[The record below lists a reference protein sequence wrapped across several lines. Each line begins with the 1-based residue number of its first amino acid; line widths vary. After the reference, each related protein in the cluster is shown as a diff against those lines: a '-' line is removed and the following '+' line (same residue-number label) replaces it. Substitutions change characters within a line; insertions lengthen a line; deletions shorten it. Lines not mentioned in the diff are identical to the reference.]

1 MVRMTPSLV
10 GVLFLAVALR
20 SLATESVDTKP
31 PSTEVTAPRI
41 DEVQVRES
49 IKARGR
55 SLLLA
60 GDLQGFETLADQ
72 YRMTQER
79 TPAGAWKLWVLYK
92 SINTLGPGGPTDPQW
107 TRLEPQLQDWL
118 DHNSS
123 SATATIVTAKT
134 FYEHAWA
141 YRGNGYAREVGSG
154 SWGTYKK
161 LIERARAVLDTHS
174 GVASVDPEWDTLR
187 IAIAREQGADSSVIL
202 DMANRALARQAYYY
216 PIHFA
221 TVNALLPQWGGSE
234 ELIQEYVQTA
244 VRRSSAKEGTQ
255 AYAQIYF
262 NVADKANAP
271 LDELNLTGA
280 KWPEMK
286 QSLDELMRAYPD
298 PFNIEMAREMD
309 CFASDKSAYL
319 ALGHRAVE
327 SLPPISWWDVPAR
340 RQACDDWA
348 FRGIV
353 SRGSLPRRV
362 HAYVNFLVGE
372 GHPYWRNTGLIAAL
386 VLALLHTAMWFANGR
401 PRANRD
407 RWLPSASQAHPFNP
421 TDYPRS
427 YRLLPGVQL
436 AGNALALLITAVSLA
451 SVRAILR
458 VPWGDPAE
466 TQTVVALLL
475 LAAVLGVIV
484 VWRSLVSRVV
494 LLADSIELHGRIS
507 RRRLPRDDILGKV
520 GPYYMHGGLRLHLI
534 PRPDRGRMLNIPPV
548 STPDEAFRLWFE
560 TLPDAPQIDPFESES
575 AP

>member
-1 MVRMTPSLV
+1 MVRMTPSVV
-10 GVLFLAVALR
+10 GVLFLAIALR
-20 SLATESVDTKP
+20 SLAA
-31 PSTEVTAPRI
+31 APQI
-41 DEVQVRES
+41 EEVQVRES
-49 IKARGR
+49 IQARGT

-79 TPAGAWKLWVLYK
+79 TPAGAWKLWILYK
-92 SINTLGPGGPTDPQW
+92 SINTLGPGGPIDPQW

-134 FYEHAWA
+134 YYEHAWA
-141 YRGNGYAREVGSG
+141 YRGNGNGRSYE
-154 SWGTYKK
+154 T
-161 LIERARAVLDTHS
+161 LIEHARAVLDTHS
-174 GVASVDPEWDTLR
+174 GVASIDPEWDTLR
-187 IAIAREQGADSSVIL
+187 IAIAREQGANSSTIL

-319 ALGHRAVE
+319 ALGHRVE
-327 SLPPISWWDVPAR
+327 SLPPISWWDDSAR
-340 RQACDDWA
+340 RKACDDWA
-348 FRGIV
+348 FRGVV
-353 SRGSLPRRV
+353 SRGSLPSRV
-362 HAYVNFLVGE
+362 HAYVNFLMGE
-372 GHPYWRNTGLIAAL
+372 GHPYWRNTGLLAAL
-386 VLALLHTAMWFANGR
+386 ALAFVQTAMWLANGR
-401 PRANRD
+401 PRTNRD
-407 RWLPSASQAHPFNP
+407 RWLPSTSRESLFNA

-427 YRLLPGVQL
+427 YRVMPQVQL

-451 SVRAILR
+451 SVRALLR

-466 TQTVVALLL
+466 TQTVVTLLL
-475 LAAVLGVIV
+475 LTAVLGIIFVLC
-484 VWRSLVSRVV
+484 SPVSRVV
-494 LLADSIELHGRIS
+494 LLADSIELHSRIS
-507 RRRLPRDDILGKV
+507 RRQMQRDDILGKV
-520 GPYYMHGGLRLHLI
+520 GPYYSHGGPHLYLI
-534 PRPDRGRMLNIPPV
+534 PRAERGRMLNIPPV
-548 STPDEAFRLWFE
+548 SSPDEAFRLWFE
-560 TLPDAPQIDPFESES
+560 TLPDAPHIDPFEPES